1 MRPNFSGYASKHDLL
16 CADGRTIKAW
26 AFEHQGKVKVP
37 RVWQHQHDAP
47 GNVLGHALLEYRPTG
62 VYAYGFFNN
71 TEEGKKAKELV
82 EHGDINMLSIY
93 ANNLKQQGKN
103 VLHGNIREVSLVL
116 SGANPGAYIESVNIQ
131 HGDISFTPDDEAVI
145 YHGIEGLEL
154 EHQDNSG
161 ENMADQA
168 TQEKTVK
175 DVVESMTEE

>member
-1 MRPNFSGYASKHDLL
+1 
-16 CADGRTIKAW
+16 
-26 AFEHQGKVKVP
+26 
-37 RVWQHQHDAP
+37 
-47 GNVLGHALLEYRPTG
+47 
-62 VYAYGFFNN
+62 N

-175 DVVESMTEE
+175 DVVESMTEEQQNVLYYLVGEAVSNNEDDDNDDNDDSAKHNAIDIDALEKGVADKIITHMEE